1 MEKVKENKNYNV
13 LYMYYQSIISDLS
26 TVCVAV
32 IWEFLYLVFLFLLA
46 RPKRGDFAINI
57 YIDSQGEKTALFTSH
72 FTAQHIYCADQTS
85 QRKNFPFIYC
95 DTLTFFLHLTIHS
108 VIYIEKI
115 EKQKLMLNPKEI
127 QITYYILIFAFDQ
140 VCYLLPSWH
149 LIVSIQVQS
158 LECIQHV
165 HTECMPEA
173 KNLNGKNVYAIVNKY
188 TPN

>member
-1 MEKVKENKNYNV
+1 MENVKENKNYNV

-32 IWEFLYLVFLFLLA
+32 IWEFLYLVFLFLPA

-108 VIYIEKI
+108 FIYIEKL

-127 QITYYILIFAFDQ
+127 QITYYLFLLLIKCVTYCHHGKQ
-140 VCYLLPSWH
+140 YQ
-149 LIVSIQVQS
+149 SIG
-158 LECIQHV
+158 
-165 HTECMPEA
+165 T
-173 KNLNGKNVYAIVNKY
+173 
-188 TPN
+188 